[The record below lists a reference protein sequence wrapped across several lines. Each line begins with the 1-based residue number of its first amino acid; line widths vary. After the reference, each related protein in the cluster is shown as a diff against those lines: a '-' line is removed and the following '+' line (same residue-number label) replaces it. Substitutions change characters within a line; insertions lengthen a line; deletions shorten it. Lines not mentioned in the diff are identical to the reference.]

1 METLILYSLLALAIL
16 AVIVGLR
23 KVVLLIGY
31 NCQEC
36 GERMIPF
43 HRLPTE
49 DQADILEYFKEYEN
63 REPDKGSI
71 FVCRHCL
78 YVYDDFISEKS
89 SLKGDKDFL
98 CKVCNRPS
106 VGYLGECV
114 HTGDIEKFK
123 KANSELIE
131 GIECL
136 RCARK
141 PTNSW
146 DCVGC
151 DTKLKVTGCRNCY
164 VLYSWMSVY
173 GSKYK
178 FYVPLK
184 DKTVLGHPRKG
195 FL

>member
-1 METLILYSLLALAIL
+1 METLILFGLLALVGL
-16 AVIVGLR
+16 AVSVWLISF
-23 KVVLLIGY
+23 IGY
-31 NCQEC
+31 SCQEC
-36 GERMIPF
+36 GETLIPL

-63 REPDKGSI
+63 RAPDKGSI

-78 YVYDDFISEKS
+78 CVYDDFINEKS
-89 SLKGDKDFL
+89 SLLGEKDFL
-98 CKVCNRPS
+98 CKVCNNTS
-106 VGYLGECV
+106 VGYLGECGY
-114 HTGDIEKFK
+114 TGDIEKFK

-136 RCARK
+136 RCARR
-141 PTNSW
+141 PDGNW
-146 DCVGC
+146 GCVSC

-173 GSKYK
+173 GSKYR

-184 DKTVLGHPRKG
+184 DTTVLEHQKRV